1 MPMNKRQTKIIG
13 LFALKLAGTVGF
25 LWWALSSIEDKQT
38 LVENFHLALRSP
50 LWVAYGLTLAL
61 ISLLANALRWQFL
74 LRAQS
79 IRQPFSYIFRL
90 TLYAAF
96 FNIASLG
103 AAAGDAAKIL
113 LLIRREPEK
122 KLGVTVSVMV
132 DHVIGFVTGCII
144 FLVFIWGFGTMDGV
158 TDPDARATFVAASWF
173 HVGGLFLMLLSVYS
187 CTPHMLSIGR
197 RYMPRITVNRWVD
210 AITTALDLHRK
221 RWRYAFYSLL
231 ASFVLAGSYYLT
243 FYAGLLSLGCDV
255 DATTVIAV
263 MPVVDTITALPI
275 SVSGLGVRERI
286 FDFLLSRLTGIET
299 SDAVAASLI
308 GFLFNLFW
316 GLVGGLAILTAR
328 CHKPAAPDV

>member
-1 MPMNKRQTKIIG
+1 MNKRHARIIG

-25 LWWALSSIEDKQT
+25 LWWALSGIEDKQT
-38 LVENFHLALRSP
+38 LAENFHRALRSP
-50 LWVAYGLTLAL
+50 LWVAYGLGMAL
-61 ISLLANALRWQFL
+61 VSLLANALRWQFL

-103 AAAGDAAKIL
+103 AAAGDAAKIVL
-113 LLIRREPEK
+113 LMRREPEK

-144 FLVFIWGFGTMDGV
+144 FLVFTWGFGTMDGV
-158 TDPDARATFVAASWF
+158 TEPGARATFVAATWL
-173 HVGGLFLMLLSVYS
+173 HIGGLFLVLLSVFS
-187 CTPHMLSIGR
+187 CTPRMLSFGR
-197 RYMPRITVNRWVD
+197 RYMPRITDNRWVD

-221 RWRYAFYSLL
+221 RWRFAFYSLL

-243 FYAGLLSLGCDV
+243 FYAGLRSLGGEV
-255 DATTVIAV
+255 AATTVIAV
-263 MPVVDTITALPI
+263 MPVVDTIAALPI
-275 SVSGLGVRERI
+275 SVSGLGVRERT

-299 SDAVAASLI
+299 SEAVAASLI

-316 GLVGGLAILTAR
+316 GLIGGLAILTAR
-328 CHKPAAPDV
+328 SHKPAPPDA

>member
-1 MPMNKRQTKIIG
+1 MNQRHARIIG

-25 LWWALSSIEDKQT
+25 LWWALSGIEDKHT
-38 LVENFHLALRSP
+38 LAENFHRAMRSP
-50 LWVAYGLTLAL
+50 LWVAYGLGMAL

-103 AAAGDAAKIL
+103 AAAGDAAKIVL
-113 LLIRREPEK
+113 LMRREPEK

-144 FLVFIWGFGTMDGV
+144 FLVFTWGFETMDGV
-158 TDPDARATFVAASWF
+158 TEPGARATFVAASWL
-173 HVGGLFLMLLSVYS
+173 HVGGLLLVLLSVFS
-187 CTPHMLSIGR
+187 CTPRMLSFGR
-197 RYMPRITVNRWVD
+197 RYMPRITDNRWVE

-221 RWRYAFYSLL
+221 RWRFAFYSLL

-243 FYAGLLSLGCDV
+243 FYAGLRALGGEV
-255 DATTVIAV
+255 AATTVIAV
-263 MPVVDTITALPI
+263 MPVVDTIAALPI

-299 SDAVAASLI
+299 SEAVAASLI

-316 GLVGGLAILTAR
+316 GLIGGLAILTAR
-328 CHKPAAPDV
+328 SHKPAAPDA